1 MMMAMAMTTPPP
13 APSITSTAAVPTR
26 SAEAYWMPRAMAVA
40 PFGSPMRGST
50 LRYARLAS
58 R

>member
-1 MMMAMAMTTPPP
+1 MMMAMAITAPP
-13 APSITSTAAVPTR
+13 AEPSITSTAAVPTR

-40 PFGSPMRGST
+40 PLGSPIRGST